1 MRLHPAH
8 QAIGS
13 AGFCCH
19 SQARSQGA
27 ACEVFLEG
35 LIMGY
40 AILAGAFLGGVAI
53 AGGLDG
59 VLTVVNYAVYSTG
72 WAFNSIGNALY
83 GLSSWIS

>member
-1 MRLHPAH
+1 
-8 QAIGS
+8 
-13 AGFCCH
+13 
-19 SQARSQGA
+19 
-27 ACEVFLEG
+27 
-35 LIMGY
+35 MGY

-83 GLSSWIS
+83 GLSSWIG